1 MIRRPPRSTR
11 IDTLFPYTT
20 PFRSTESGGF
30 PSPIPYGHG
39 RNAFAS
45 EKYAPRG
52 GRKMLGW
59 GFALSRTQQE
69 QIAQRRERSGRAEQ
83 GIFGKRIGWR
93 RTQRSAGRGVGIEW
107 VSSCEFRGTQ
117 QHNKKK
123 QYKKLL
129 K

>member
-59 GFALSRTQQE
+59 GFALSRTRQE
-69 QIAQRRERSGRAEQ
+69 QIAPRREQRGRAEQ
-83 GIFGKRIGWR
+83 WIFGKRIGWR
-93 RTQRSAGRGVGIEW
+93 RATRSEEHKSELQSLMHISYAVF
-107 VSSCEFRGTQ
+107 CL
-117 QHNKKK
+117 KKK
-123 QYKKLL
+123 KYQKETRI
-129 K
+129 